1 MSAIHEA
8 RAQAPRVGEL
18 ARLSA
23 TELVDG
29 YRGGGFTPVDVVE
42 EVISALEQTQAVCN
56 VMVEPMFES
65 ARAQALAA
73 TAAWK
78 AGKPTGALCG
88 VPVTIKDLIFVAG
101 VPARGGAPVFEDFVP
116 EVDSAVVT
124 SLRQAGAVLTCK
136 TTTCESGYKLT
147 ADSPVS
153 GVTRNPWRLDRT
165 SGGSSGGAAAAV
177 AAGCGPLAV
186 GTDGVGSIRVPS
198 SFCGVF
204 GIKPTFGLV
213 PRAPGF
219 FPPSWASLAHTGP
232 IGRSVRDVAM
242 LLEVIAGHDTR
253 DAASLP
259 VAKRKLDATP
269 GRLDGMKVAYSPDL
283 GFAAVAPDV
292 RKSFL
297 AALDVL
303 ANLGA
308 ELVQDDIGL
317 DPELLEKIIK
327 PIAYTEQASAITG
340 RDAKALARSDREYQD
355 LIARGRDYRGTDYVD
370 AMHRRTQLRGQFL
383 KAFQRADLFLT
394 PTVATTAFAAGT
406 LGVDRIDGKAVDRHL
421 GWSPFSW
428 PINLAG
434 LPAATIPCG
443 LDRDGLPVGLQIVAP
458 WLEEAR
464 IVRAAA
470 AYEAKSPMSGR
481 WPGFVEGG

>member
-1 MSAIHEA
+1 MAA
-8 RAQAPRVGEL
+8 LQQAKAAAPRIGEL

-23 TELVDG
+23 ADLVEG
-29 YRGGGFTPVDVVE
+29 YRGRQFSPCDVVE
-42 EVISALEQTQAVCN
+42 EVITALEQTHGLCN

-65 ARAQALAA
+65 ARAQARAA
-73 TAAWK
+73 DAAWK
-78 AGKPTGALCG
+78 AGAPTGPLCG
-88 VPVTIKDLIFVAG
+88 VPVTIKDLIYVAG
-101 VPARGGAPVFEDFVP
+101 VPARGGAPVFENFVP

-124 SLRQAGAVLTCK
+124 SLRKAGAVLTCK

-165 SGGSSGGAAAAV
+165 SGGSSGGAAVAV

-232 IGRSVRDVAM
+232 IGRNARDVAM

-259 VAKRKLDATP
+259 VASRKFDTTS
-269 GRLDGMKVAYSPDL
+269 GRLDGMRIAWTADL

-292 RKSFL
+292 RKAFM
-297 AALDVL
+297 AALDVF
-303 ANLGA
+303 ADLGA
-308 ELVQDDIGL
+308 ELVRDDIGL

-327 PIAYTEQASAITG
+327 PIAYTEQASAVSG
-340 RDAKALARSDREYQD
+340 RDDGALARSDRDYQD
-355 LIARGRDYRGTDYVD
+355 VIARGRAYRGTDYVD

-383 KAFQRADLFLT
+383 KAFQRADLILT

-406 LGVDRIDGKAVDRHL
+406 LGVDRIDGRNVDRHL

-434 LPAATIPCG
+434 LPAASLPCG
-443 LDRDGLPVGLQIVAP
+443 LDGDGLPIGLQIVAP

-464 IVRAAA
+464 IFRAAA
-470 AYEAKSPMSGR
+470 AYETRGPLAGR
-481 WPGFVEGG
+481 WPGFAAGG

>member
-1 MSAIHEA
+1 MSAIQQA
-8 RAQAPRVGEL
+8 RAHAPRVGEL

-29 YRGGGFTPVDVVE
+29 YRGGGFTPADVVE
-42 EVISALEQTQAVCN
+42 EVIAALEQTDAVCN

-65 ARAQALAA
+65 ARVQAKAA
-73 TAAWK
+73 TVAWK
-78 AGKPTGALCG
+78 AGKPTGPLCG

-101 VPARGGAPVFEDFVP
+101 VPARGGAPEFENFVP

-124 SLRQAGAVLTCK
+124 SLRNAGAVLTCK

-147 ADSPVS
+147 ADSPVT
-153 GVTRNPWRLDRT
+153 GITRNPWRLDRT

-232 IGRSVRDVAM
+232 IGRNVRDVAM
-242 LLEVIAGHDTR
+242 LLEVIAGHDAR
-253 DAASLP
+253 DAASLA
-259 VAKRKLDATP
+259 VAKPRLDATA
-269 GRLDGMKVAYSPDL
+269 GRLDGLKVAFSPDL

-292 RKSFL
+292 RKAFM

-303 ANLGA
+303 ADLGA
-308 ELVQDDIGL
+308 ELVRDDIGL

-327 PIAYTEQASAITG
+327 PIAYTEQASAVSG
-340 RDAKALARSDREYQD
+340 REAKALARSDREYQEV
-355 LIARGRDYRGTDYVD
+355 IARGRDYRGTDYVD

-406 LGVDRIDGKAVDRHL
+406 LGVDRIDDRAVDPHL

-443 LDRDGLPVGLQIVAP
+443 LDNDGLPIGLQIVAP

-464 IVRAAA
+464 IFRAAA
-470 AYEAKSPMSGR
+470 AYEAKGPMSGR
-481 WPGFVEGG
+481 WPGFVRSD